1 MVFLKVV
8 RLVLAVV
15 ATVIALYTAF
25 TGHVLFPIYYLILSI
40 SLIFI
45 MTGFERLR
53 SESKKTGAYTD
64 FALAGAFLLAVIFV
78 DWW

>member
-1 MVFLKVV
+1 MFLLKVI
-8 RLVLAVV
+8 RLVLAVS
-15 ATVIALYTAF
+15 ASVIALYTAL

-53 SESKKTGAYTD
+53 SEAKKIGAYTD